1 MVCEAYI
8 GGRCAASASWL
19 VTAWHDSTPA
29 AGSHV
34 SSRIHTHILMLRQG
48 SLRRITNIYAAV
60 RPFLEGC
67 RVEECTKANSGIC
80 RQTRHKFEKVR
91 WLVQLFCTTAAVQS
105 S

>member
-1 MVCEAYI
+1 MHRGWSPHGI
-8 GGRCAASASWL
+8 ISAAATSSWVACL
-19 VTAWHDSTPA
+19 VMNM
-29 AGSHV
+29 
-34 SSRIHTHILMLRQG
+34 HILMLRQA

-91 WLVQLFCTTAAVQS
+91 WLVQLFCTAAAVHS